1 MCFKKPK
8 PDPKIAQEQA
18 RQEQIARE
26 AKAEAAAK
34 AKIEQEADIE
44 REQEAVRKVEA
55 TKAAERQTELNKVV
69 ETPAEI
75 EAAEAPAKSKAA
87 EAPAKSKAAEREQRV
102 SKIGA
107 KIAAGRSRRTGSR
120 GRRSLI
126 TGLGGGI
133 GFYDRFG

>member
-34 AKIEQEADIE
+34 AKIEQEAAIE

-55 TKAAERQTELNKVV
+55 TKAAERQTELDKVV
-69 ETPAEI
+69 ET
-75 EAAEAPAKSKAA
+75 PAKSKAA

-107 KIAAGRSRRTGSR
+107 KTAAGRSRRTGSR